1 MEIAK
6 QYVFTAFNTITDM
19 AKIIFFE
26 KTGCKN
32 NTKQKQILQYNGHD
46 VEAID
51 IINYQWTKQELLAFF
66 YDIEPKHWFNINAP
80 SITNGSIIPDSF
92 DKDTALEALLNE
104 HILIKR
110 PLMLIGNS
118 KLVGFNI
125 EEINTIASINKNA
138 HPSITSMLDDISKG
152 CPNKNNPEIKCP

>member
-1 MEIAK
+1 
-6 QYVFTAFNTITDM
+6 M
-19 AKIIFFE
+19 AKIMFFE

-32 NTKQKQILQYNGHD
+32 NTKQKQILEHNGHE

-51 IINYQWTKQELLAFF
+51 IINYQWTKQALLAFF
-66 YDIEPKHWFNINAP
+66 NDIEPKHWFNLNAP
-80 SITNGSIIPDSF
+80 SITNGSIITGSF

-110 PLMLIGNS
+110 PLMVIGS
-118 KLVGFNI
+118 TKLVGFNI
-125 EEINTIASINKNA
+125 EEINKIVTINPNA
-138 HPSITSMLDDISKG
+138 HPSIPSMLDDISKG